1 MSQRDLIA
9 ELRDARVAA
18 PAEVRERV
26 RLLAASAPAPPRRRL
41 TWRRALVV
49 AVPAVAAVAAAVVL
63 TRPAAQHPQPLVE
76 RQSGTTMLAPG
87 LQLHGAAVSGAR
99 ALSPLAPQPA
109 PGRVQ
114 RYGASLTLRV
124 ATADGVSNGVKRA
137 LAITASLGG
146 HPTSVHASAQGRGA
160 SADLVLKIPRANVQ
174 AAIRE
179 LSALGTITAEQVDIQ
194 DLTERLN
201 ATDRTIA
208 RLQAQLATLRGQ
220 PQTPAVVRQI
230 GALTAQVQQL
240 QRAEASTIRTAHFA
254 TVSLHL
260 RTPPPPVVHRGSSR
274 LHGLVVAVT
283 WLGIGALYALALGV
297 PVALVCLVLWLLVR
311 ALRRRR
317 EEELLSRP

>member
-63 TRPAAQHPQPLVE
+63 TRPAAQHPQPLVD
-76 RQSGTTMLAPG
+76 RARVGAFAQHGAVLAPN
-87 LQLHGAAVSGAR
+87 VK
-99 ALSPLAPQPA
+99 ALPSIAPQSA

-194 DLTERLN
+194 DLTEGLN

-208 RLQAQLATLRGQ
+208 RLQAQLAALRGQ

-230 GALTAQVQQL
+230 AALTAQVQQL

-297 PVALVCLVLWLLVR
+297 PVALVCLVLWVLVR

>member
-26 RLLAASAPAPPRRRL
+26 RLLAASAPTPPRRRV

-49 AVPAVAAVAAAVVL
+49 ALPAAAAVAAVVIV
-63 TRPAAQHPQPLVE
+63 TRPSGQNPQTL
-76 RQSGTTMLAPG
+76 GTIR
-87 LQLHGAAVSGAR
+87 AR
-99 ALSPLAPQPA
+99 AGAPTTFSPSVHGSAAIAPAPI

-137 LAITASLGG
+137 LAITASVGG
-146 HPTSVHASAQGRGA
+146 HPTSVHASAQGRVA
-160 SADLVLKIPRANVQ
+160 SADLTLKIPRANVQ

-194 DLTERLN
+194 DLTEGLN

-208 RLQAQLATLRGQ
+208 RLQRQLAALRAQ

-230 GALTAQVQQL
+230 AALTARVERL
-240 QRAEASTIRTAHFA
+240 QRAEAGTIRTAHFA

-260 RTPPPPVVHRGSSR
+260 RTPAPPVAHHGHGR
-274 LHGLVVAVT
+274 LHGLVVALT
-283 WLGIGALYALALGV
+283 WLGIGALYALVLGV
-297 PVALVCLVLWLLVR
+297 PVALVGVALWLLAR